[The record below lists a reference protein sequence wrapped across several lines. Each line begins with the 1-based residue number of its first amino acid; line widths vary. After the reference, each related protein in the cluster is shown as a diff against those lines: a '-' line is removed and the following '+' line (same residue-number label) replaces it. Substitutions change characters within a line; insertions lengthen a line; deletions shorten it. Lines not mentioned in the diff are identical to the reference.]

1 MYDLYEKYKQ
11 LLLNIGLFSIIGGA
25 VISGL
30 GFINSIVMI
39 IGGVLAGLG
48 VMLLL
53 IIGISE
59 QTVSFIV
66 GFGSVFLFAAGTA
79 SLVISIVIPIYSED
93 YNSSLVTALLVI
105 GIIFLGLSF
114 LIWIGRTAYL
124 IFNYGFSYREPYKK
138 AKTHY
143 VTQRDARKTYSSDYN
158 DDYDY
163 ND

>member
-1 MYDLYEKYKQ
+1 MYGLYEKYKQ

-48 VMLLL
+48 IMLLL

-66 GFGSVFLFAAGTA
+66 GFGSVFLFAVGTA
-79 SLVISIVIPIYSED
+79 SLIISIVIPIYSED

-105 GIIFLGLSF
+105 GIIFLALSF

-124 IFNYGFSYREPYKK
+124 VFTYGFSYREPYKREK
-138 AKTHY
+138 LHY
-143 VTQRDARKTYSSDYN
+143 VTYRDARKTYNSDY
-158 DDYDY
+158 DDR
-163 ND
+163 

>member
-66 GFGSVFLFAAGTA
+66 GFGSDFLFAAGTA

-105 GIIFLGLSF
+105 GIIFLALSF